1 MENGSSSRLL
11 RTCLAV
17 IGLAILCGCAG
28 RTVLLRHNPA
38 FETELLRSHCER
50 QSIQSI
56 YRSKGD
62 SVFTLAHKASRKE
75 PDMAAGLMER
85 AGFYYRMALSADQV
99 PRLERQ
105 ISELQKRV
113 SHTRELLSTYRA
125 VETEMKAG
133 VR

>member
-1 MENGSSSRLL
+1 
-11 RTCLAV
+11 
-17 IGLAILCGCAG
+17 
-28 RTVLLRHNPA
+28 
-38 FETELLRSHCER
+38 
-50 QSIQSI
+50 
-56 YRSKGD
+56 
-62 SVFTLAHKASRKE
+62 
-75 PDMAAGLMER
+75 MAAGLMER